1 MDKIV
6 GVMLKSMTNYSPL
19 LCPLVC
25 LNLQSIADPG
35 ATLHRS
41 PAFQLLSTSSAAMPA
56 AESFFTPRAFSL
68 KYLPSE
74 LRSGGVSEP

>member
-35 ATLHRS
+35 ATLRRS

-56 AESFFTPRAFSL
+56 AVILHTQSVFL